1 MSQPEGGTGQGEPV
15 PTGTL
20 IGAVGRPGEDD
31 RRKRVSD
38 VSDIGAFLRLGVGKD
53 EHHAAAVT
61 PAGKKPVDK
70 RPPNSEPKLREV
82 FGKLKAV
89 RGRRS
94 AANNLPEEETN
105 SSKRAFFLSA
115 FADLADPRS
124 RAYHDKKISQG
135 KHHTQALLCLARRR
149 ADVLFAMLRDGT
161 FYEPQPV
168 PSP

>member
-61 PAGKKPVDK
+61 C
-70 RPPNSEPKLREV
+70 
-82 FGKLKAV
+82 
-89 RGRRS
+89 GR
-94 AANNLPEEETN
+94 EETRRQAAAQQRAEAPRGVRQAEG
-105 SSKRAFFLSA
+105 SSGSSIRGEQ
-115 FADLADPRS
+115 PS
-124 RAYHDKKISQG
+124 RRGNKQ
-135 KHHTQALLCLARRR
+135 L
-149 ADVLFAMLRDGT
+149 
-161 FYEPQPV
+161 
-168 PSP
+168 